1 MNVCMQQQNSRPR
14 GCLNVR
20 VADSFLVNH
29 CCCTWRACCAFM
41 FLLFTP
47 WKQKA
52 AHKVKLPL
60 EIKADICTK
69 THKIVKVRVQ
79 WLRAVVMIIH
89 PIRKC
94 HLSDRWFFVFK
105 TPTQV
110 IQTRALHSLWCSNA
124 HSLFLSKER
133 NFKKQCKAEQ
143 TYRRKF
149 VASPSCVVWTSACQH
164 FRQPAYVKSVFQC
177 NSCIFSFSISDE
189 IVYWQTAAV
198 PSVFN

>member
-1 MNVCMQQQNSRPR
+1 MEKGNFFVICESRNSLLLWKNESIPGRYVHWYMNVCMQQQNSRPR

-94 HLSDRWFFVFK
+94 HLSDRWFFLK

-110 IQTRALHSLWCSNA
+110 IQTRALHSLC
-124 HSLFLSKER
+124 FIR
-133 NFKKQCKAEQ
+133 YF
-143 TYRRKF
+143 
-149 VASPSCVVWTSACQH
+149 
-164 FRQPAYVKSVFQC
+164 
-177 NSCIFSFSISDE
+177 
-189 IVYWQTAAV
+189 
-198 PSVFN
+198 